1 MVTKMMFNNKKNI
14 LILQNFIGVTCIC
27 MSLFQIYTAYFGI
40 FAAWRQRSIHF
51 SFVILIF
58 YLTYLYESYIS
69 FKNNKDTKYFFN
81 IFIGW
86 FFLILS
92 IIVIYYM
99 FFNYQ
104 EIIMRQGYPTTND
117 KVISTILVVL
127 IFFAVFKKVSS
138 SLFIIAL
145 VFWLYSIYG
154 HILPGKFSSPFFT
167 YSKIVDQLFNGT
179 GGIFSS
185 PLSVCATDISMFII
199 FGSFLN
205 KAGATEIFNKIA
217 NMIMKNIKGGA
228 AKAVIITN
236 ALVGTTQ
243 GSAVSVIGTTGT
255 FCIPY
260 LKSNGYKPEY
270 NAAIVASS
278 ATGAM
283 LMPPVMGAAAFL
295 LASMTRTSYADVMK
309 YGVIPAIIFYLGILF
324 MTHFNY
330 EKNKDKLKDLTNI
343 KSININNEFWLD
355 FILVFLPLG
364 ILIGALVIKKLSP
377 MRSAFFALIT
387 LTIIWTLRKK
397 DRLTIKKL
405 LKALEEGAKGILI
418 VSLACGCAGIIIGSM
433 SLTGLGAK
441 ISALV
446 AIYAVSKFTVLFIVM
461 IVTIILGMGVPVAAA
476 YIISAGILGGILLKQ
491 EIPLVIGHLFI
502 FYFACMAPITPPVA
516 LASYAASAMAGASAH
531 RVGFLAC
538 KLALPGFII
547 PFLFVYNN
555 SILLMGSVFDIL
567 MSIMLLVVAIFI
579 ISMALE
585 GWFMGLISIF
595 ERIFLFIIAII
606 MILPNNINVN
616 LIAIFFFI
624 ITYIYKY
631 NKNRNRYKKDKK

>member
-1 MVTKMMFNNKKNI
+1 MVKMVPKTMLNNIKNI
-14 LILQNFIGVTCIC
+14 LTLQNFIKVTCIC
-27 MSLFQIYTAYFGI
+27 MSLFQIYTAYFGT
-40 FAAWRQRSIHF
+40 FAAWLQRSIHF

-58 YLTYLYESYIS
+58 YLTYLYYESYIP
-69 FKNNKDTKYFFN
+69 FKNTKSTKNFCN
-81 IFIGW
+81 IFISW
-86 FFLILS
+86 VFLFLS
-92 IIVIYYM
+92 VIVVYYM
-99 FFNYQ
+99 AFNYE
-104 EIIMRQGYPTTND
+104 EIIMRQGSPNTND
-117 KVISTILVVL
+117 EVILTILVIL
-127 IFFAVFKKVSS
+127 IFFAVYKKVSPP
-138 SLFIIAL
+138 LFIIAL

-179 GGIFSS
+179 GGIFGS

-217 NMIMKNIKGGA
+217 NMLIKNVKGGA

-260 LKSNGYKPEY
+260 LKDNGYKPEY

-295 LASMTRTSYADVMK
+295 LASMTRTSYGYVMK
-309 YGVIPAIIFYLGILF
+309 YAVIPAIMFYLGIFLV
-324 MTHFNY
+324 THFDY
-330 EKNKDKLKDLTNI
+330 VKNKDKYRDLTNI
-343 KSININNEFWLD
+343 KPININKEFLLD

-364 ILIGALVIKKLSP
+364 ILIGALVIKKYSP

-387 LTIIWTLRKK
+387 LTVIWSLRKK

-405 LKALEEGAKGILI
+405 LVALEEGAKGTII

-446 AIYAVSKFTVLFIVM
+446 SIYAVSKFSTLFIVM
-461 IVTIILGMGVPVAAA
+461 IVTIILGMGVPVAAT
-476 YIISAGILGGILLKQ
+476 YIISAGILGGILLKAG
-491 EIPLVIGHLFI
+491 IPLIVGHLFI

-516 LASYAASAMAGASAH
+516 LASYTAAAMAGTSAH
-531 RVGFLAC
+531 RSGFLAW
-538 KLALPGFII
+538 KLSLPGFII
-547 PFLFVYNN
+547 PFVFVYNN
-555 SILLMGSVFDIL
+555 SILLMGSIFDIL
-567 MSIMLLVVAIFI
+567 ISIMLCIVALFI
-579 ISMALE
+579 LSMALE

-595 ERIFLFIIAII
+595 ERVFLFIIAI
-606 MILPNNINVN
+606 LVLLTNITVN
-616 LIAIFFFI
+616 LIGISLFV

-631 NKNRNRYKKDKK
+631 NKNRNIYK